1 MRQRGPTHREQNLGK
16 VMVCVRCNK
25 ELNKPFLI
33 VGQYAYGQKCAK
45 IAGLANT
52 PKKKAEKVTRDL
64 RTLDL
69 FE

>member
-1 MRQRGPTHREQNLGK
+1 
-16 VMVCVRCNK
+16 MVCVRCNK
-25 ELNKPFLI
+25 ELNKPFLM
-33 VGQYAYGQKCAK
+33 VGQYAYGPKCAK

-52 PKKKAEKVTRDL
+52 LKKKSKTEKVTRDL